1 MDIDFRKDQL
11 TGMKIL
17 IVDDEPNNLDIM
29 GHFLRSGGLNIS
41 IATSG
46 NQALSIVSKNKPD
59 LILLDIVMP
68 DIEGFEVCEIL
79 KKDVATENIPVIF
92 ITARSEIESIIKG
105 YQVGG
110 TDYIT
115 KPFQEQEVLYR
126 IHTRLNLIK
135 KQKEIIKQE
144 KLYRTI
150 LEKVPELI
158 FQLDPEKKI
167 IYANPAFIRLGY
179 EPEELLGKPFID
191 LIKSDNKNEI
201 IKENATDK
209 IGPFAP
215 NEIEV
220 LL

>member
-167 IYANPAFIRLGY
+167 IYA
-179 EPEELLGKPFID
+179 
-191 LIKSDNKNEI
+191 KN
-201 IKENATDK
+201 
-209 IGPFAP
+209 
-215 NEIEV
+215 
-220 LL
+220 